1 MLIYFLWN
9 SPGSLGTAH
18 NVQDDTQK
26 SKQFWSAYWG
36 NFTRIYGTSYVNPA
50 HSDSKNETCLI
61 ELPYNK
67 RDLCCGKGQHK
78 ISLSSSPLCLLV
90 GKLHLRSPEFPLNSH
105 LNWIPHPAL
114 VPALVQHH
122 LSNTRLEHSTKRNLC
137 HVLSTSL
144 TASEPQVWQNSHS
157 TLPANIA
164 TNWKGNRIQLQ
175 VLWNWLVTKSY
186 PSNLSKLHSSNQT
199 FYIFNWAWRFWSV
212 FATKTEHQ
220 NQIKRYIISRASK
233 FFRAL

>member
-1 MLIYFLWN
+1 MLWER
-9 SPGSLGTAH
+9 PA
-18 NVQDDTQK
+18 QDFPQ
-26 SKQFWSAYWG
+26 QQPFMFA
-36 NFTRIYGTSYVNPA
+36 
-50 HSDSKNETCLI
+50 
-61 ELPYNK
+61 
-67 RDLCCGKGQHK
+67 CGKTA
-78 ISLSSSPLCLLV
+78 
-90 GKLHLRSPEFPLNSH
+90 PEKPWIPTEFTSQLNSTPSTSAC
-105 LNWIPHPAL
+105 IS
-114 VPALVQHH
+114 QHH

-144 TASEPQVWQNSHS
+144 PASEPQVWQNSHS

-164 TNWKGNRIQLQ
+164 TNWKGNCIQLQ

-186 PSNLSKLHSSNQT
+186 PPNLSKLHSSNQT
-199 FYIFNWAWRFWSV
+199 FYNFYWAWRFWSV